1 MNEKSYLSAGE
12 FYRQKFGERII
23 KIPLNLGLTCPNRDG
38 TKGSGGCI
46 FCSANGS
53 GDFAGSPSLSVTEQ
67 FYQIKAVMD
76 KKWKSG
82 AYMPYFQAFT
92 NTYAPTPFLR
102 ASFYE
107 AASLPNVKALSIAT
121 RPDCLESGKIDL
133 IKELNEKLYTC
144 VELGLQTSNEKT
156 GKFINRCFDNSCF
169 KSAVKNLDG
178 IDVIVHIILGLPG
191 ETKADMLAS
200 VRFAVECGVKGI
212 KLQLLHVLKNTALGK
227 IYEEKPFPLPTLEE
241 YADLVV
247 SCVEALPEN
256 VVVHRITGDGRG
268 QDLIAPL
275 YSKNK
280 KLVLNTINREFIK
293 RNTKQGNK
301 YNCRKNT
308 D

>member
-1 MNEKSYLSAGE
+1 MYEKPYLSAGE
-12 FYRQKFGERII
+12 FYKRKFGERII

-38 TKGSGGCI
+38 TRGSGGCI
-46 FCSANGS
+46 FCSAAGS
-53 GDFAGSPSLSVTEQ
+53 GDFAGSPDLSITEQ

-92 NTYAPTPFLR
+92 NTYAPTAFLR
-102 ASFYE
+102 SSFYE

-121 RPDCLESGKIDL
+121 RPDCLESDKIEL

-156 GKFINRCFDNSCF
+156 GRFINRCFDNSCF
-169 KSAVKNLDG
+169 ETAVKSLEG
-178 IDVIVHIILGLPG
+178 IDVIAHIILGLPG
-191 ETKADMLAS
+191 ETKEDMLAS
-200 VRFAVECGVKGI
+200 VRFAVNCGVKGI

-280 KLVLNTINREFIK
+280 KLVINTINREFVK

-301 YNCRKNT
+301 YNCRKT
-308 D
+308 AD

>member
-1 MNEKSYLSAGE
+1 
-12 FYRQKFGERII
+12 
-23 KIPLNLGLTCPNRDG
+23 
-38 TKGSGGCI
+38 
-46 FCSANGS
+46 
-53 GDFAGSPSLSVTEQ
+53 
-67 FYQIKAVMD
+67 
-76 KKWKSG
+76 
-82 AYMPYFQAFT
+82 MPYFQAFT
-92 NTYAPTPFLR
+92 NTYAPTAFLR
-102 ASFYE
+102 SSFYE

-121 RPDCLESGKIDL
+121 RPDCLEYDKIDL

-144 VELGLQTSNEKT
+144 VELWLQTSNEKT
-156 GKFINRCFDNSCF
+156 GKFINRCFDNECF
-169 KSAVKNLDG
+169 EMAVKKLEG
-178 IDVIVHIILGLPG
+178 IDVIAHIILGLPG
-191 ETKADMLAS
+191 ETKEDMLAS

-227 IYEEKPFPLPTLEE
+227 IYEETPFPLPTLEE
-241 YADLVV
+241 YADLAV

-256 VVVHRITGDGRG
+256 IVVHRITGDGRG

-301 YNCRKNT
+301 CICRKNA